1 MTKAMSKLIVF
12 KRYVCYEMRDES
24 IIDRSVEAVV
34 AINPDHVVSVLPR
47 KSSTRDDIFCSSE
60 YFCHVVTANNS
71 STSVEGT
78 LNEVVAQLQPTP

>member
-1 MTKAMSKLIVF
+1 MSKLIIL
-12 KRYVCYEMRDES
+12 KRYVCYQMRDES

-34 AINPDHVVSVLPR
+34 AINPDHVVSVSPR